1 MIERATPPPGT
12 GLPFDYAAF
21 ARWYDA
27 HRGGVLDPALEQAE
41 DVVGGLLRDALSERD
56 LARIRGPVGRVKSK
70 PRTWRKLGGRRY
82 VERVDTVDDI
92 PWVIDDLLGVR
103 LTCTNRRDIDVAR
116 EVLDALPTADDG
128 RSEIWV
134 DPSSERD
141 YLDRPRPSGYRGW
154 HVNLGLAVDLDGTRR
169 SVTCELQV
177 RTLLQDGWGELTH
190 EDTYKKDGELPPL
203 VEVLS
208 RRMADLL
215 STLDDIAEDL
225 RDELDRLDEAAVTS
239 SPLDAPID
247 APADRAAIGGATG
260 RRAEQAM
267 DAAAY
272 LDARWRA
279 LDRPVDLAALAWELQ
294 REHGAEITDDWF
306 GTGTFKRFLNAAVPD
321 AQITTGRNAF
331 VLPASTDAD
340 ADAEVD
346 VDEPDDESDRGAE
359 GTDGAGVGRGD
370 VGSTDGSDDLG
381 DPESAD
387 GLSVTVPDV
396 ARALHRVDRTFP
408 LIDHADW
415 TRLFDHLAEAWRR
428 VGDQDPTARL
438 ARRLVQSTCDR
449 SAASGPPLAV
459 RHVEAVVRD
468 LVEESDGEPRPAD
481 ELAGTYATLVQQRLV
496 ELRLIGARNRTARAA
511 VRRWIAG

>member
-1 MIERATPPPGT
+1 MIERPDDAPGA
-12 GLPFDYAAF
+12 GLSFDYAGF
-21 ARWYDA
+21 GRWYDSY
-27 HRGGVLDPALEQAE
+27 RVEVLDPALVEVEA
-41 DVVGGLLRDALSERD
+41 VVGGLLRDALSERD

-70 PRTWRKLGGRRY
+70 PRAWRKLSHRRY
-82 VERVDTVDDI
+82 VDRIDVVDDI
-92 PWVIDDLLGVR
+92 PDVIDDLVGIR

-116 EVLDALPTADDG
+116 EVLDALPVADDG
-128 RSEIWV
+128 RARLWLAP
-134 DPSSERD
+134 DSERD

-154 HVNLGLAVDLDGTRR
+154 HVNLGLAVDVGGSRQPV
-169 SVTCELQV
+169 SCELQV

-239 SPLDAPID
+239 APLPLTTETEG
-247 APADRAAIGGATG
+247 PG
-260 RRAEQAM
+260 RRAAQAA

-272 LDARWRA
+272 LGTRWRA

-294 REHGAEITDDWF
+294 RDHGAEITDDWF
-306 GTGTFKRFLNAAVPD
+306 GFGTFKRFLSSAVP
-321 AQITTGRNAF
+321 AAEITTGRNAYI
-331 VLPASTDAD
+331 LPADPVPEDDAADD
-340 ADAEVD
+340 AGADEHDGD
-346 VDEPDDESDRGAE
+346 VPD
-359 GTDGAGVGRGD
+359 GD
-370 VGSTDGSDDLG
+370 VGGHAESDQTTRHG
-381 DPESAD
+381 TTGQGTAGPGTAD
-387 GLSVTVPDV
+387 EAEAAVPAA

-408 LIDHADW
+408 LLGHDDW

-428 VGDQDPTARL
+428 TGAQPPTDRL
-438 ARRLVQSTCDR
+438 ARRLIQSTRDR
-449 SAASGPPLAV
+449 SAASGPPLAA

-468 LVEESDGEPRPAD
+468 LVAEGDGVPRPAD

-496 ELRLIGARNRTARAA
+496 ELRLIGARNRNARAA
-511 VRRWIAG
+511 VRRWIAF